1 MKDKLIFFFIGGTFI
16 YFGFKIFTSE
26 NGYYF
31 RDAFVTPP
39 IGYLVFAFGIAFIV
53 YAIFK
58 SSKYGKDKDR
68 SE

>member
-1 MKDKLIFFFIGGTFI
+1 MKDKMIFFFIGGTFI
-16 YFGFKIFTSE
+16 YFGFKIIVSE

-39 IGYLVFAFGIAFIV
+39 IGYLIFAFGIVFVV

-58 SSKYGKDKDR
+58 KNNVRKDTDR
-68 SE
+68 LE